1 MYRDFAVI
9 VPESIRS
16 EEVRQ
21 ALFDA
26 NRELVAEVVFQ
37 SVYRGSGIEDGF
49 KSLAWSLTM
58 RHPERTLNEDEIR
71 SVEEAVWTSL
81 AKHVRGVPRA

>member
-1 MYRDFAVI
+1 M
-9 VPESIRS
+9 PESVRS
-16 EEVRQ
+16 EDVRQ

-26 NRELVAEVVFQ
+26 NSELVAEVEFQ
-37 SVYRGSGIEDGF
+37 SVYRGSGVNEGF

-81 AKHVRGVPRA
+81 AERVDGVPRA